1 MDQKTLQKII
11 LNELKSQKSI
21 IEEAKESL
29 KELPLT
35 LGPVER
41 FNQVLK
47 SMKTRDSFEIFLDN
61 VSKHFD
67 ELTIHES
74 LDDSEKGREIAMRIQ
89 KLTYKAHKQHLRVEK
104 ARRRLLEQIL
114 ECLEQIERLSNKSGD
129 SESDL

>member
-61 VSKHFD
+61 VSKR
-67 ELTIHES
+67 LPKNRK
-74 LDDSEKGREIAMRIQ
+74 SE
-89 KLTYKAHKQHLRVEK
+89 H
-104 ARRRLLEQIL
+104 
-114 ECLEQIERLSNKSGD
+114 D
-129 SESDL
+129 